1 MNFDF
6 TEKYI
11 LENDFVLLRPLE
23 VSDKEKLIHFAINEP
38 EIWKFNING
47 GNGKEN
53 FETYFDTALKLFK
66 EKAHYPFIVFD
77 KRINEYVGMT
87 RLYEISNEFK
97 RLDIGFTWYGKK
109 IQGTGLN
116 KNCKYLLLDFA
127 FDKLQMIRVG
137 FRANSKNERS
147 INAMKSIGCKVE
159 GILRQFSKDAD
170 GKVTD
175 AIILS
180 ILKDEWEE
188 TVKNNLMEQ
197 IKKYAC
203 SQ

>member
-11 LENDFVLLRPLE
+11 LENDYILLRPLE
-23 VSDKEKLIHFAINEP
+23 VSDKEKLINFAIYEP

-47 GNGKEN
+47 GNGEEN
-53 FETYFDTALKLFK
+53 FNTYFSTAINFFK
-66 EKAHYPFIVFD
+66 QKNQYPFIVFD
-77 KRINEYVGMT
+77 KRSNEYAGMT
-87 RLYEISNEFK
+87 RLYEISTEFK

-109 IQGTGLN
+109 FQGTGLN
-116 KNCKYLLLDFA
+116 KNCKYLLLEFA

-137 FRANSKNERS
+137 FGANSKNQRS

-170 GKVTD
+170 GEVID
-175 AIILS
+175 AIKLS
-180 ILKDEWEE
+180 ILKDEWREN
-188 TVKNNLMEQ
+188 VKNNLKEQ
-197 IKKYAC
+197 IEKY
-203 SQ
+203 SRS

>member
-11 LENDFVLLRPLE
+11 LENDCVLLRPLE
-23 VSDKEKLIHFAINEP
+23 VSDKEKLINFAINEP
-38 EIWKFNING
+38 ELWKFNING
-47 GNGKEN
+47 GNGQEN
-53 FETYFDTALKLFK
+53 FDTYFDTAVKLFK
-66 EKAHYPFIVFD
+66 EKNHYPFIIFD
-77 KRINEYVGMT
+77 KRNNEYVGMT

-109 IQGTGLN
+109 FQGTGLN
-116 KNCKYLLLDFA
+116 KNCKYLLLEFA

-137 FRANSKNERS
+137 FGANSKNERS

-170 GKVTD
+170 GKIID
-175 AIILS
+175 AIKLS

-188 TVKNNLMEQ
+188 NVKNNLKEQ
-197 IKKYAC
+197 IEKYAIR
-203 SQ
+203 

>member
-11 LENDFVLLRPLE
+11 LENDHVLLRPLE
-23 VSDKEKLIHFAINEP
+23 VSDKEKLINFAINEP

-47 GNGKEN
+47 GNGKKN
-53 FETYFDTALKLFK
+53 FNTYFNTAINLFK
-66 EKAHYPFIVFD
+66 QKNQYPFIVFD
-77 KRINEYVGMT
+77 KRDNEYVGMT
-87 RLYEISNEFK
+87 RLYEISTEFK

-109 IQGTGLN
+109 FQGTGLN
-116 KNCKYLLLDFA
+116 KNCKYLLLEFA

-137 FRANSKNERS
+137 FGANSKNERS

-170 GKVTD
+170 GEVID
-175 AIILS
+175 AIKLS
-180 ILKDEWEE
+180 ILKDEWREN
-188 TVKNNLMEQ
+188 VKNNLKEQ
-197 IKKYAC
+197 IEKY
-203 SQ
+203 SRS